1 MFHSVICSPSTFV
14 QSLCEPMLKYCTA
27 SMWMPGIL
35 PPSMFQGGN
44 CHCLV
49 TTLGYG
55 EIVTFLTA
63 DFFKKSNR
71 SFVKSPIFDHPKS
84 NAISSKVKLWLYPPQ
99 SYMFLL
105 KNRPQPL
112 RDAPAAPCLGGW
124 RMYLYSHPF
133 NPLLTLKPR
142 PTELTAEM
150 VTKVIKCALVAA
162 NPFFILHSST
172 LWWIL
177 KQQ

>member
-27 SMWMPGIL
+27 NMWMPGIL

-63 DFFKKSNR
+63 DFSKKSNR
-71 SFVKSPIFDHPKS
+71 SFVKSPIFDHPKI

-112 RDAPAAPCLGGW
+112 RDAPAAPCLSGW

-172 LWWIL
+172 LWWSL